1 MTTVNINLYPDG
13 IRVDERCANDFND
26 LRTYSLN
33 ACCGESHP
41 VSLGFTSTKDIC
53 RTGVAR

>member
-1 MTTVNINLYPDG
+1 MTTVNSNLYSDR
-13 IRVDERCANDFND
+13 IRAKVRCANDFND

-41 VSLGFTSTKDIC
+41 SCQTRRKTLPV
-53 RTGVAR
+53 RAPNN